1 MFKNLTIRM
10 SLTLALLAI
19 AVLTV
24 AGGWADI
31 ALTFSGNGSSENF
44 FSTGMTAAMVV
55 LIVIYTMLRSKV
67 MVPLEACVAFCEK
80 IATGD
85 LTVRVEANSTDE
97 IGRLFA
103 AIRTLREGL
112 TSTVRSARAG
122 AESIDLGARE
132 IASGNTDLSARTEQ
146 QAASLQETASSMEQL
161 TTTVRQNADNARQAS
176 QLAVSASGI
185 ASQGGDVVGQV
196 VTTMEAISTS
206 SRKVADI
213 IGVIEGIAFQT
224 NILALNA
231 AVEAARA
238 GEQGRGFAVVAGEV
252 RTLAQ
257 RSAAAAK
264 EIKDLIGDSANK
276 VASGSELVGRAGRT
290 MSDIV
295 QAVQRVTDIM
305 GEISA
310 ASEEQ
315 SGGIE
320 QVNRAVTQMDNV
332 TQQNAALVEQSA
344 AAAGSLEDQTRALK
358 EVLAT
363 WRIEGGEIVSHVTP
377 ITPIR
382 AHPSHASHVSSAARG
397 RAPVKPAVAAKPAPR
412 RLAERP
418 AGVRRPPVLGSSKLG
433 GGKDAHASVPQ
444 LAATTTAA
452 DTRAAQSSG
461 AEAKIE
467 PQLSE
472 TRADNAPRMRRPAP
486 APVPTSNDSDWETF

>member
-10 SLTLALLAI
+10 SLTLALALI

-31 ALTFSGNGSSENF
+31 ALTLSGNGVGENF
-44 FSTGMTAAMVV
+44 FSTGATVAT
-55 LIVIYTMLRSKV
+55 LIVLVAIYLILKSKV
-67 MVPLEACVAFCEK
+67 VQPLEACVVFCER
-80 IATGD
+80 IASGD
-85 LTVRVEANSTDE
+85 LTLRVEANSTDE
-97 IGRLFA
+97 IGRLFG
-103 AIRTLREGL
+103 AIRKLRDGL
-112 TSTVRSARAG
+112 TTTVRTARAG
-122 AESIDLGARE
+122 ADSIDLGARE

-185 ASQGGDVVGQV
+185 ASQGGEVVGKV
-196 VTTMEAISTS
+196 VSTMEAISAS

-264 EIKDLIGDSANK
+264 EIKDLIGDSADK

-363 WRIEGGEIVSHVTP
+363 WRIEGGETGTRVAAVATLKAATSANARPRTP
-377 ITPIR
+377 
-382 AHPSHASHVSSAARG
+382 A
-397 RAPVKPAVAAKPAPR
+397 KPALAAKPAPR
-412 RLAERP
+412 RLADRP
-418 AGVRRPPVLGSSKLG
+418 AAARRPVLASTAKLAGSKELR
-433 GGKDAHASVPQ
+433 APVPQ
-444 LAATTTAA
+444 LPVATTAA
-452 DTRAAQSSG
+452 ADARATQSS
-461 AEAKIE
+461 ASDARTE

-472 TRADNAPRMRRPAP
+472 GRADNAPRARRPAP
-486 APVPTSNDSDWETF
+486 APVSGGSDSDWETF

>member
-10 SLTLALLAI
+10 SLTLALAVI
-19 AVLTV
+19 AVLSV
-24 AGGWADI
+24 AGGWADL
-31 ALTFSGNGSSENF
+31 ALTLSGNGVGKNYFSSGV
-44 FSTGMTAAMVV
+44 TVAT
-55 LIVIYTMLRSKV
+55 LIVLVVIYAILRSKV
-67 MVPLEACVAFCEK
+67 VQPLEACAAFCER
-80 IATGD
+80 IASGD
-85 LTVRVEANSTDE
+85 LTLRVEANSTDE
-97 IGRLFA
+97 IGRLLG
-103 AIRTLREGL
+103 AIRKLRDGL
-112 TSTVRSARAG
+112 TLTMRSARAG
-122 AESIDLGARE
+122 ADSIDLGARE

-185 ASQGGDVVGQV
+185 ASQGGEVVGQV
-196 VTTMEAISTS
+196 VSTMEAISTS

-264 EIKDLIGDSANK
+264 EIKDLIGDSADK

-344 AAAGSLEDQTRALK
+344 AAAGSLEDHTRALK
-358 EVLAT
+358 DVLAT
-363 WRIEGGEIVSHVTP
+363 WRIEGGESSSRVTALAP
-377 ITPIR
+377 L
-382 AHPSHASHVSSAARG
+382 SATTSIG
-397 RAPVKPAVAAKPAPR
+397 TQTRAPVKPTLPAQAAPR
-412 RLAERP
+412 RLADRP
-418 AGVRRPPVLGSSKLG
+418 AAARPPVLGKPKLAG
-433 GGKDAHASVPQ
+433 RKERPVPALQLPTGADARH
-444 LAATTTAA
+444 
-452 DTRAAQSSG
+452 AQSSAG
-461 AEAKIE
+461 EAKHE

-472 TRADNAPRMRRPAP
+472 ASPGNAPRARRSAP
-486 APVPTSNDSDWETF
+486 APVSSGNDSDWETF